1 MKYQVI
7 ADLECFLAEKYQQET
22 VLITPEL
29 CPETFTGDLTINGF
43 LLARA
48 LRRNPNEIAPVVL
61 EFLSSHQDVENAEQV
76 KAFVNITLTRRALF
90 APILKEESYMTSD
103 CLLAPE
109 ERKKILIEYSAPNT
123 NKPQHL
129 GHVRNNTIGMT
140 LASLLKTVGHDVVPV
155 NLVNDRGIHICKS
168 MLAYQRFGEGATPE
182 SADKKGDHL
191 VGDFYVAFDKAL
203 RQQIADLKE
212 ANPELSDKSKDD
224 LFLQTELGQATQK
237 MLQDWENNVPEV
249 RELWQKM
256 NQWVF
261 DGFAETYKRMG
272 IEFEHTYLESQTYK
286 LGKDIIEDGLQR
298 GVFSKREDG
307 AVIIDL
313 AKYKLDTKVVL
324 RSDGTSVYITQ
335 DIGTTLLKQK
345 DYQPRAMIW
354 VVGDEQIY
362 HFKVLFAILKE
373 LGYEWADSLYHMAY
387 GMVELPN
394 GKMKSRE
401 GTVVDADNLFDELHH
416 LAKDAILQRS
426 AEVPEDLE
434 DRAEKIGM
442 GALKFLLQSYNPK
455 TTIKFDPEASIS
467 FEGDTGPYVM
477 YAYARISS
485 MIRKADAETLAIA
498 ADSEVL
504 GENEERQLMTRLS
517 MFGSTVKKAA
527 ANMDPSI
534 LTGYLLDVA
543 RAFSRFYNACP
554 VLVAQDPIQRKTRL
568 QLSCATKNVLKAG
581 LEILTIQTV
590 ENM

>member
-1 MKYQVI
+1 MTYQVI
-7 ADLECFLAEKYQQET
+7 NDLESFLAKQYQQEKVT
-22 VLITPEL
+22 VLLEL
-29 CPETFTGDLTINGF
+29 CPENFTGDLTINCF
-43 LLARA
+43 LIARQ
-48 LRRNPNEIAPVVL
+48 LRQTPNAIAPVVQQ
-61 EFLSSHQDVENAEQV
+61 FLADHQDVEEAELV
-76 KAFVNITLTRRALF
+76 KAFVNVTLTKEALF
-90 APILKEESYMTSD
+90 KPFLDNSQGIIEERILT
-103 CLLAPE
+103 PE
-109 ERKKILIEYSAPNT
+109 ERRKILIEYSAPNT

-168 MLAYQRFGEGATPE
+168 MLAYQRLGNGATPE
-182 SADKKGDHL
+182 STGKKGDHL
-191 VGDFYVAFDKAL
+191 VGDYYVAFDKEL
-203 RQQIADLKE
+203 RNQIADLK
-212 ANPELSDKSKDD
+212 AAHPELAEKDKDD
-224 LFLQTELGQATQK
+224 LFLQTELGQVTQK

-249 RELWQKM
+249 RELWKTM

-261 DGFAETYKRMG
+261 DGFAQTYERMG

-286 LGKDIIEDGLQR
+286 LGKDIVEDGLKR
-298 GVFSKREDG
+298 GIFTKREDG

-345 DYQPRAMIW
+345 DYQPQSMIW

-373 LGYEWADSLYHMAY
+373 LGYQWADSLFHMAY

-401 GTVVDADNLFDELHH
+401 GTVVDADNLFDELHR

-426 AEVPEDLE
+426 ADVPEDLE

-485 MIRKADAETLAIA
+485 MINKADDETNQTSLSYQA
-498 ADSEVL
+498 L
-504 GENEERQLMTRLS
+504 GEAEERQLMTRLTL
-517 MFGSTVKKAA
+517 FGSVVKKAA

-534 LTGYLLDVA
+534 LTSYLLDVSKD
-543 RAFSRFYNACP
+543 FSRFYNRCP
-554 VLVAQDPIQRKTRL
+554 VLVAQNITQRRARL
-568 QLSCATKNVLKAG
+568 QLCCITRDILKVG
-581 LEILTIQTV
+581 LEILTIKTV